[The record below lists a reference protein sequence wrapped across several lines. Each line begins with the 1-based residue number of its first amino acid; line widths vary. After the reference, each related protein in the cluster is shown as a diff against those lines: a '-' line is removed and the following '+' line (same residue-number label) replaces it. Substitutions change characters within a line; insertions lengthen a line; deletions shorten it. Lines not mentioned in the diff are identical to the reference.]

1 VIDEILKIFFETEA
15 LMNEMEN
22 QCNNNTQQLELVKTD
37 LENILK
43 LTSTELDN
51 DSPLD
56 NSK

>member
-22 QCNNNTQQLELVKTD
+22 QCNNNIQQLELVKTD
-37 LENILK
+37 LENILI
-43 LTSTELDN
+43 LTSTELEN

-56 NSK
+56 ILK